1 MRREKAAVA
10 ATLLSPVLAASAA
23 GLQGT
28 VQGTSPFARPANQPL
43 QETNLYVC
51 LNWRLADASRTGDRS
66 VAATV

>member
-28 VQGTSPFARPANQPL
+28 VQDNFSLRKTGEPA
-43 QETNLYVC
+43 
-51 LNWRLADASRTGDRS
+51 ATGDKFIC
-66 VAATV
+66 VLELAAC